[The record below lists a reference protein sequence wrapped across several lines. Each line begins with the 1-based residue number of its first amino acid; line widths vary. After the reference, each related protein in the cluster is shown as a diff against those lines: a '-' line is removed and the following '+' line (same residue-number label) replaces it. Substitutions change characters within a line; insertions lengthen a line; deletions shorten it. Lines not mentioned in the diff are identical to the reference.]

1 MNAEAIKLYEQL
13 KSGQTDSIEPKSEA
27 EEYLLSIM
35 ESGTGQGEGS
45 SGVTEPRS
53 RIEAYLK
60 AIIENGI
67 PGSGSGTAGVGIK
80 DITIEEA

>member
-1 MNAEAIKLYEQL
+1 MNTEAVELYEQL
-13 KSGQTDSIEPKSEA
+13 KSGQTDSVEPRSEA
-27 EEYLLSIM
+27 EEYLLSLI

-60 AIIENGI
+60 FIIENGI
-67 PGSGSGTAGVGIK
+67 PGSSVGIS
-80 DITIEEA
+80 DITIEET